1 MTDNDGKKWAEAGS
15 VLAVT
20 KGDEFTKNERRG
32 ESL

>member
-20 KGDEFTKNERRG
+20 EGEELTKNERR